1 MEKLAAHSLDGHT
14 LRWVEHWLDGQSQKL
29 VVDAVKSS
37 WQLVTSSVLQGLV
50 LGLLLFNIFINDL
63 DEGIECTLSKFAGN
77 TKLGRSADL
86 PERRKGLQRTLDR
99 LDQWAKVNYEF
110 Q

>member
-1 MEKLAAHSLDGHT
+1 MAGPKE
-14 LRWVEHWLDGQSQKL
+14 L
-29 VVDAVKSS
+29 VSGVKSS
-37 WQLVTSSVLQGLV
+37 WWLVMSSVPQDSV
-50 LGLLLFNIFINDL
+50 LGPLLFSSFINDL
-63 DEGIECTLSKFAGN
+63 DEGIECTVSKFAGN